1 LEAELR
7 RCLVRRTLTLV
18 VLVALVSLV
27 PASSASAG
35 GSWIYPDRGAYV
47 PGDLARLHGGF
58 SPNGA
63 YVGTIADGPYIAY
76 LLPQGTSIER
86 TKVPPSAISLGEL
99 RIVRAHY
106 ETRAIVTFSVP
117 DIPTGWYHV
126 GYCNDPCTVDGIGD
140 LIGSWRFVV
149 APTRLEGKHIVQIDR
164 LENRIA
170 SVARKVHAHAR
181 VEQKKL
187 ERALETRTAELQDA
201 RGRIATIES
210 EMARLRR
217 RTGDGPVVPGWSVA
231 LLAAALMAIVIV
243 LRRKRAPRLVVPD
256 SVPDDLGER
265 DRAGV

>member
-1 LEAELR
+1 
-7 RCLVRRTLTLV
+7 VRRSLSFVLLATLI
-18 VLVALVSLV
+18 ALV
-27 PASSASAG
+27 PASAARAG
-35 GSWIYPDRGAYV
+35 GSWMYPDRGAYV

-63 YVGTIADGPYIAY
+63 YVGTVADGPYIAY

-86 TKVPPSAISLGEL
+86 TRVPPRAINLGEV
-99 RIVRAHY
+99 RIVRADY

-117 DIPTGWYHV
+117 DVPTGWYHV

-140 LIGSWRFVV
+140 LIGSWHFVV

-187 ERALETRTAELQDA
+187 ERVLQTRTAELQDA

-217 RTGDGPVVPGWSVA
+217 RMGDGPLVPGWSIA
-231 LLAAALMAIVIV
+231 LLAAALVATVIV
-243 LRRKRAPRLVVPD
+243 AGRKRAPKLLVPD
-256 SVPDDLGER
+256 SVPDDLVKR
-265 DRAGV
+265 DRSEV